1 MPPIKSHPYTPRSAD
16 GGTNVRHI
24 FKLDNDTHALW
35 LGHRDGRY
43 WLDVDGQQHMVAIE
57 PTGGSGHRLIVD
69 GAATEE
75 LVAVDGNTVFVH
87 LDGRHWELRY
97 LEPIALY
104 ASDADASIENVA
116 LAPMP
121 GVVVTVNVVAGAAVS
136 RGDTLLVIESMKLE
150 TAIKAWRDGT
160 VEHVHVIEGRTFERS
175 AALVTFAPEKKS

>member
-1 MPPIKSHPYTPRSAD
+1 
-16 GGTNVRHI
+16 VRHI
-24 FKLDNDTHALW
+24 FKLDNDNHPVW

-43 WLDVDGQQHMVAIE
+43 WLDIDGRQHSVAME
-57 PTGGSGHRLIVD
+57 PADAGAYRLIVD
-69 GAATEE
+69 GVATDAM
-75 LVAVDGNTVFVH
+75 VAVDGNTVFVH
-87 LDGRHWELRY
+87 LDGRHFELRY

-121 GVVVTVNVVAGAAVS
+121 GVVVAINVIAGAAVS

-160 VEHVHVIEGRTFERS
+160 VEHVHVAEGRTFERS